1 MLAKFNKVLVLAPHT
16 DDGEIGCGGTIS
28 KLIEE
33 GSEVYYLAFSSAKQ
47 SLKEKGL
54 NENTLIQETKEATKV
69 LGIKKNNLTIL
80 NYDVRNFDSSRQK
93 ILDEIVKFKDSFK
106 PDLIL
111 MPSLRDIHQDHIVIA
126 QEGLRAFKNSI
137 VLSYEMIWNN
147 LNFNHSIFIKL
158 SKKNVEDKWN
168 ALKKY
173 RSQKSRSYMSKD
185 FIHSLARTRGVQI
198 RSKYAE
204 SFEVVRWVM

>member
-1 MLAKFNKVLVLAPHT
+1 MLVKFNKVLVLAPHT
-16 DDGEIGCGGTIS
+16 DDGEMGCGGTIS

-47 SLKEKGL
+47 SLKERGL
-54 NENTLIQETKEATKV
+54 NENTLIQETKEAIKV

-147 LNFNHSIFIKL
+147 LNFNHSMFIKI

-198 RSKYAE
+198 KDKYAE